1 MIESFNNYLVL
12 LPILLPLAGAMLA
25 IPMRK
30 NCRVQGTWSF
40 GIMVASLGV
49 TAYLAWI
56 VIQTGEALVL
66 QIGGWSAPYGISM
79 VADPLSLFFVIMAQL
94 SLTMGVLYALGSRDK
109 VVRYPTFYPLLLAL
123 GTGLTGTFLTGDLF
137 NLFVFAELLV
147 ISGTIL
153 AALSDDR
160 TGVEA
165 GLKYFY
171 ISLLA
176 STTMLLAIGCF
187 YVSYGTLNM
196 ADLALRLSVGGERLL
211 LLPGIALLMTAFL
224 IKSAV
229 VPFHFWQPDLYMAAP
244 TSVAAVLAGVV
255 SKLGVYG
262 LLRMN
267 TLMFPEQAPRVQIIL
282 IVLGVAGVIYGGLGA
297 IGTKNL
303 KRMLAYSSIA
313 QMGFIIVGVGWG
325 TLLALTAVLVFAFN
339 HSLIKSAMIMLAG
352 YISSRTDG
360 KSAAFNNL
368 RGLGRPLPLSGL
380 LFFVGA
386 LALAGIPPTNGF
398 VSKMLLYE
406 SGIMAESFLSLFLI
420 GVASILTMVYAIRAF
435 MLVWWGSAGGGV
447 TGRYSG
453 DRLVAPLL
461 LVLLVIILGLWAEPL
476 VHFAGVTSA
485 WISDP
490 EFYIQAVFG
499 GG

>member
-40 GIMVASLGV
+40 GIMVTSLGV

-79 VADPLSLFFVIMAQL
+79 AADPLSLFFVIMAQL
-94 SLTMGVLYALGSRDK
+94 SLTMGVLYALGSRDA
-109 VVRYPTFYPLLLAL
+109 VVRYPTFYPLFLAL

-153 AALSDDR
+153 AALADDR
-160 TGVEA
+160 TGVES

-176 STTMLLAIGCF
+176 STSMLLAIGCF

-229 VPFHFWQPDLYMAAP
+229 VPFHFWQPDLYTAAP

-255 SKLGVYG
+255 SKVGVYG

-267 TLMFPEQAPRVQIIL
+267 TLMFPEQAPRVQIVL

-297 IGTKNL
+297 IGTNNL

-325 TLLALTAVLVFAFN
+325 TLLGVNRCLVFVFN
-339 HSLIKSAMIMLAG
+339 VQ
-352 YISSRTDG
+352 
-360 KSAAFNNL
+360 
-368 RGLGRPLPLSGL
+368 P
-380 LFFVGA
+380 
-386 LALAGIPPTNGF
+386 
-398 VSKMLLYE
+398 
-406 SGIMAESFLSLFLI
+406 
-420 GVASILTMVYAIRAF
+420 
-435 MLVWWGSAGGGV
+435 
-447 TGRYSG
+447 
-453 DRLVAPLL
+453 
-461 LVLLVIILGLWAEPL
+461 
-476 VHFAGVTSA
+476 
-485 WISDP
+485 
-490 EFYIQAVFG
+490 
-499 GG
+499 